1 MTDEKIYKAADSRP
15 GRYRRCGMRVVNY
28 LLSSKVLDIKKKDR
42 PGLVDPL
49 NYYLSSSC

>member
-1 MTDEKIYKAADSRP
+1 MTDEEIFKVANSRP

-42 PGLVDPL
+42 PGLIDPL
-49 NYYLSSSC
+49 NNYMSSSC